1 MIATSEK
8 KIVILIGMA
17 GIGKSSLVRNA
28 INYLSE
34 RKQFLSGIVFVQAK
48 GVESTEILLK
58 IIIGAFML

>member
-1 MIATSEK
+1 MGRDKDLYDLVQVIATSDK

-34 RKQFLSGIVFVQAK
+34 RK
-48 GVESTEILLK
+48 
-58 IIIGAFML
+58 